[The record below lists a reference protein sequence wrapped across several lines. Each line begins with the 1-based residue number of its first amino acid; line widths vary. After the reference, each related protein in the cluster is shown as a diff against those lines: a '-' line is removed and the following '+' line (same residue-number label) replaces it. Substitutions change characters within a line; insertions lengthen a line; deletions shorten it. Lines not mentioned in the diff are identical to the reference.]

1 MARTIRITISRAL
14 DELIRLGN
22 KIVERHTELG
32 DESPVQGFD
41 IETIPERITTA
52 KVHLKKARELHAE
65 AEGETEKAYLL
76 LGLGKGQTIKQPK
89 DTVYFISGKVRNQLK
104 VTHEGEEEQ
113 ISKYG
118 YNVVIS

>member
-1 MARTIRITISRAL
+1 MARTVRITISRAL

-41 IETIPERITTA
+41 IETIPARITSA
-52 KVHLKKARELHAE
+52 EAHLKKARKLHAE

-89 DTVYFISGKVRNQLK
+89 GTVYNISGKVRNQLK

-118 YNVVIS
+118 YNVVIN

>member
-1 MARTIRITISRAL
+1 MARTVRITISRAI

-22 KIVERHTELG
+22 KIVERHTALAQ
-32 DESPVQGFD
+32 DSPVQNFG
-41 IETIPERITTA
+41 IEDIPEKITTA
-52 KVHLKKARELHAE
+52 EVHLKKARELHAE

-76 LGLGKGQTIKQPK
+76 LGIGKGQSIKKPTN
-89 DTVYFISGKVRNQLK
+89 TVYYIEGKVRNQLK

-113 ISKYG
+113 ISKWG

>member
-1 MARTIRITISRAL
+1 MARTVRIAISRAL
-14 DELIRLGN
+14 DALMRLGN
-22 KIVERHTELG
+22 KLVERHAELG
-32 DESPVQGFD
+32 NESPVQGFN
-41 IETIPERITTA
+41 IETIHERITTA
-52 KVHLKKARELHAE
+52 EAHLKKARKLHSE

-76 LGLGKGQTIKQPK
+76 LGLGKGQTIKRPK

>member
-1 MARTIRITISRAL
+1 MARTVRITISRAL

-32 DESPVQGFD
+32 DESPVQGFG

-52 KVHLKKARELHAE
+52 KVHLKKARDLHAE

-89 DTVYFISGKVRNQLK
+89 VTVYFISGKVRNQLK
-104 VTHEGEEEQ
+104 VTHEGVEEQ
-113 ISKYG
+113 ISKWG